1 MSKDK
6 LVCTHIFGH
15 NLLNITG
22 PVLMGVMLALTITRQ
37 KKADLILQT
46 PIYTLLVG
54 KKTLDCVFPLNVII
68 MDGLYVSTKV
78 NVSSDKLDRLEIC
91 C

>member
-1 MSKDK
+1 MSKDN

-22 PVLMGVMLALTITRQ
+22 PVLMGVMLALTINRQ

-46 PIYTLLVG
+46 PIYPSGGEEDHRQYIPTECDNYG
-54 KKTLDCVFPLNVII
+54 WSIC
-68 MDGLYVSTKV
+68 LYKRSMSALI
-78 NVSSDKLDRLEIC
+78 N
-91 C
+91 